1 MTSVCTEINCLNTTK
16 ISVTQQNVV
25 DIFKSNNSRL
35 NFTTNRQSVTVNAK
49 LGNNKIKTAPKIFV
63 FLSGLQLHQSPCT
76 VPTHGP
82 HVIHVCLLQILSV
95 LLSINYWVVICRG
108 DEVFKFPS
116 VWKSLWKMFLNF
128 NFYTFIFIA
137 GNLISVNWI
146 IKISWYPNQL
156 KIMQLQYV
164 FCYCNS
170 LDSLPL
176 SKLRKMQ
183 NQ

>member
-82 HVIHVCLLQILSV
+82 HCHPCLFAANSQCP
-95 LLSINYWVVICRG
+95 SIN
-108 DEVFKFPS
+108 
-116 VWKSLWKMFLNF
+116 
-128 NFYTFIFIA
+128 
-137 GNLISVNWI
+137 
-146 IKISWYPNQL
+146 QL
-156 KIMQLQYV
+156 LGCHMSRQ
-164 FCYCNS
+164 
-170 LDSLPL
+170 
-176 SKLRKMQ
+176 
-183 NQ
+183 